1 MDRDEAKLILELEV
15 AIQSSPKFEID
26 KFRESLQSKDMYDNG
41 TVSKQHVI
49 QVTADFAF
57 LQFIEVGLISC
68 LFKTSSAFLIFC

>member
-57 LQFIEVGLISC
+57 LQFLK
-68 LFKTSSAFLIFC
+68 LT